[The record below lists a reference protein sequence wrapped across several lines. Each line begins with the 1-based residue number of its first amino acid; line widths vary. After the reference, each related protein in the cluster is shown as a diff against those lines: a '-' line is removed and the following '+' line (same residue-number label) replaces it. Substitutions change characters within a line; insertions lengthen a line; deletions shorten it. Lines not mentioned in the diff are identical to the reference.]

1 MSLALLALALSVG
14 AVAAEPSRASEPRLA
29 SSFPEQEIARGESEY
44 EWPFSLER
52 GKLSCFE
59 SNGQRYVFFSE
70 ILTPEEMGEF
80 GSMKLPRMVV
90 VSANPLAYLATLDN
104 RELYLPWDKLETLIK
119 RLAPYERMGW
129 KLCEAEAASPPS
141 TDL

>member
-14 AVAAEPSRASEPRLA
+14 AVATEPSRASEPRLA
-29 SSFPEQEIARGESEY
+29 SSLPEQEIARGESEWD
-44 EWPFSLER
+44 WPFSIER
-52 GKLSCFE
+52 GRLTCIE
-59 SNGQRYVFFSE
+59 SQGQRYVFFSE

-80 GSMKLPRMVV
+80 GAMKLPRMVV

-104 RELYLPWDKLETLIK
+104 RELYLPWDSLETLIK

-129 KLCEAEAASPPS
+129 ELCDGATTPPDS